1 MRKRNPKNERIKR
14 DYLIYLAEAQGR
26 SRATQDQAM
35 AAIAAFEAST
45 GHKDFALFH
54 IEQARAFKRQLSEL
68 RNPES
73 KAPLATTTI
82 HARLMA
88 VKAFFHWLVGRQG
101 YRRLS
106 YGDVEYFNPS
116 TKDARIAAAKR
127 ERPAPSV
134 AMVQRVVGA
143 MPAETDT
150 QKRDRALIAFGL
162 VSGARDNAIASF
174 RLKHVELA
182 ARTIAH
188 EPRDG
193 VRTKFSKTY
202 TTWFFPVGGDIEAIV
217 ADWIAHLRTV
227 LLFGPDDPLFPA
239 TEMGIG
245 ADGGFRPAGLCR
257 QGWASA
263 EPIRRIFRQAFAAA
277 GLPYYNPHSFRKTL
291 AAYQHEV
298 CTTLEQ
304 HKAWSQNLGH
314 EKLDTTFTHYG
325 EVPGRR
331 QAEIFAGLRA
341 GGTRDPGRM
350 ADDQLLEAAAD
361 VLRRRAS

>member
-54 IEQARAFKRQLSEL
+54 IEQARASKRQLSEL
-68 RNPES
+68 RHPET
-73 KAPLATTTI
+73 KAPLATATI

-101 YRRLS
+101 YRRLT

-116 TKDARIAAAKR
+116 TKDARIATAKR
-127 ERPAPSV
+127 ERPAPSI
-134 AMVQRVVGA
+134 AMVLRVVGG
-143 MPAETDT
+143 MPAETDI
-150 QKRDRALIAFGL
+150 QKRDRALVAFAL

-174 RLKHVELA
+174 RLKHVDPA
-182 ARTIAH
+182 ARTVAH

-202 TTWFFPVGGDIEAIV
+202 TTWFFPVGGDFEAIIG
-217 ADWIAHLRTV
+217 DWVAHLQTG

-245 ADGGFRPAGLCR
+245 PDGGFRPTGLSR
-257 QGWASA
+257 QGWSSA
-263 EPIRRIFRQAFAAA
+263 EPIRRIFRQAFATA

-291 AAYQHEV
+291 VAYQHEV
-298 CTTLEQ
+298 CATLEQ

-314 EKLDTTFTHYG
+314 EKLDTTFTYYG

-331 QAEIFAGLRA
+331 QAEIFAAWSTSRA
-341 GGTRDPGRM
+341 RNSGGMSEDEIM
-350 ADDQLLEAAAD
+350 AAAAD
-361 VLRRRAS
+361 ILRRRIS

>member
-1 MRKRNPKNERIKR
+1 MRKRNSKNQRIKR

-26 SRATQDQAM
+26 SKPTQDQAM
-35 AAIAAFEAST
+35 AAIAAFETST
-45 GHKDFALFH
+45 GQKDFALFH
-54 IEQARAFKRQLSEL
+54 IEQARGFKRQLSEL
-68 RNPES
+68 RHPET
-73 KAPLATTTI
+73 KAPLATATI

-101 YRRLS
+101 YRRLA

-116 TKDARIAAAKR
+116 TKDARIATAKR

-134 AMVQRVVGA
+134 EMVLRVVQG
-143 MPAETDT
+143 MPAGTDI
-150 QKRDRALIAFGL
+150 QKRDRAVIAFAL

-174 RLKHVELA
+174 RLKHVDLG

-202 TTWFFPVGGDIEAIV
+202 TTWFFPVGGGLEAII
-217 ADWIAHLRTV
+217 ADWIAHLRTTH
-227 LLFGPDDPLFPA
+227 LFGPDDPLFPA
-239 TEMGIG
+239 TEMRIG
-245 ADGGFRPAGLCR
+245 ADGGFRPAGLSR

-277 GLPYYNPHSFRKTL
+277 GLPYFNPHSLRKTL

-298 CTTLEQ
+298 CATLEE

-325 EVPGRR
+325 AVPGRR

-341 GGTRDPGRM
+341 GVSRNPGGM
-350 ADDQLLEAAAD
+350 SDQE
-361 VLRRRAS
+361 VLRRAAELMQQRAS

>member
-1 MRKRNPKNERIKR
+1 MRKRNPKNERTKR
-14 DYLIYLAEAQGR
+14 DYLIYLSDAQGR

-54 IEQARAFKRQLSEL
+54 IEQARAFKRRLSEL
-68 RNPES
+68 RHPET
-73 KAPLATTTI
+73 KAPLATATI

-116 TKDARIAAAKR
+116 TKDARIATAKR
-127 ERPAPSV
+127 DRPAPSL
-134 AMVQRVVGA
+134 AMVLRVVQG
-143 MPAETDT
+143 MPTETDI
-150 QKRDRALIAFGL
+150 QKRDRALIAFAL

-174 RLKHVELA
+174 RLKHVDLA
-182 ARTIAH
+182 ARTVAH

-202 TTWFFPVGGDIEAIV
+202 TTWFFPVGGDLEAIV
-217 ADWIAHLRTV
+217 ADWIAHLRAE

-245 ADGGFRPAGLCR
+245 ADGGFRPVGLSR

-298 CTTLEQ
+298 CATLEQ

-314 EKLDTTFTHYG
+314 EKLDTTFTYYG
-325 EVPGRR
+325 EVPSRR
-331 QAEIFAGLRA
+331 QREIFAGLRA
-341 GGTRDPGRM
+341 GGARNPGGM
-350 ADDQLLEAAAD
+350 SDDQIVTAAAEI
-361 VLRRRAS
+361 LRRRGS

>member
-1 MRKRNPKNERIKR
+1 MRKRNANNERIKR
-14 DYLIYLAEAQGR
+14 DYLIYMADAQGR
-26 SRATQDQAM
+26 SKATQDQAM
-35 AAIAAFEAST
+35 AALSAFEAST
-45 GHKDFALFH
+45 GQRDFALFH
-54 IEQARAFKRQLSEL
+54 IEQARAFKRQLSAQRHGET
-68 RNPES
+68 
-73 KAPLATTTI
+73 KAPLAAATI
-82 HARLMA
+82 HGRLMA
-88 VKAFFHWLVGRQG
+88 VKAFFHWLVGRPG
-101 YRRLS
+101 YRRLN

-116 TKDARIAAAKR
+116 TKDARIATAKR

-134 AMVQRVVGA
+134 AMVQRVVA
-143 MPAETDT
+143 EMPSETDI
-150 QKRDRALIAFGL
+150 QKRDRAVIAFAL

-174 RLKHVELA
+174 RLKHVDLA
-182 ARTIAH
+182 ARTVAH

-193 VRTKFSKTY
+193 VRTKLSKTY
-202 TTWFFPVGGDIEAIV
+202 TTWFFPVGGDLEAII
-217 ADWIAHLRTV
+217 ADWIAHLRAG

-298 CTTLEQ
+298 CATLEQ

-314 EKLDTTFTHYG
+314 EKLDTTFTYYG
-325 EVPGRR
+325 EVPARR

-341 GGTRDPGRM
+341 GGARNPGGM
-350 ADDQLLEAAAD
+350 SDDQIVKAAAEIWQ
-361 VLRRRAS
+361 RRAS

>member
-1 MRKRNPKNERIKR
+1 MRKRNPKNERTKR

-35 AAIAAFEAST
+35 AAIAAFEALT

-68 RNPES
+68 RNPET
-73 KAPLATTTI
+73 KAPLATATI

-116 TKDARIAAAKR
+116 TKDARIATAKR
-127 ERPAPSV
+127 ERQAPSI
-134 AMVQRVVGA
+134 AMVLRVVGE
-143 MPAETDT
+143 MPADTDIR
-150 QKRDRALIAFGL
+150 KRDRALIAFAM

-174 RLKHVELA
+174 RLKHVDLT
-182 ARTIAH
+182 ARTVAH

-202 TTWFFPVGGDIEAIV
+202 TTWFFPVGGDLEAIV
-217 ADWIAHLRTV
+217 ADWMAHLQAA

-239 TEMGIG
+239 TEIGIG
-245 ADGGFRPAGLCR
+245 ADGGFCPAGLCR

-331 QAEIFAGLRA
+331 QAEIFAGLCA
-341 GGTRDPGRM
+341 GGTRNTGGM
-350 ADDQLLEAAAD
+350 SDDQIVKAAAEIWQ
-361 VLRRRAS
+361 RRAS